1 LRNAAPSEDG
11 GMALSLTVLAL
22 TALAS
27 YLVGGVPFGVLV
39 ARKRGVDI
47 LRVGSGNTGATN
59 VGRVLGRKYG
69 ALVFLLDF
77 AKGALPVLAATFLTP
92 FVEGLPPDTLRV
104 AAGVAAFLGH
114 LFPVYLRFRGGK
126 GVATGVGVVAVLMP
140 AEAGL
145 VLLAWAVTLA
155 AGGFVSLASL
165 AAAAVLCLLRFAL
178 TPAPWDADHVVV
190 TLFCLLAAALVAV
203 RHAGNIRRL
212 LAGTENRLKDT
223 PAMFQ
228 LSKALHVLA
237 VGLWFGTV
245 IFFTVTGGLLFP
257 TFTDEVHKD
266 PPYLPRPA
274 AYDKAP
280 GDEKEVVLKEQAA
293 RVFGAAVAPLFPWF
307 FRIQLGCAVVALL
320 TALGWAVRRKGERV
334 HAARLWV
341 LIAATG
347 ALSVGLCLDR
357 VVERLRGPRDRTG
370 DVLLREPDPTKEQ
383 KQAADD
389 AHLEF
394 NRWHGYSL
402 TVNFAV
408 LVLVAVAAALA
419 ANLPTAERPPA
430 DAMDE
435 AAAKNEAVLGTAGPG
450 T

>member
-1 LRNAAPSEDG
+1 
-11 GMALSLTVLAL
+11 MATTLTVLAL

-39 ARKRGVDI
+39 ARWRGVDI
-47 LRVGSGNTGATN
+47 LRVGSGNIGATN

-69 ALVFLLDF
+69 VLVFLLDF
-77 AKGALPVLAATFLTP
+77 AKGALPVLAATLLTSYA
-92 FVEGLPPDTLRV
+92 EGLPPDALRV
-104 AAGVAAFLGH
+104 AAGVSAFLGH

-126 GVATGVGVVAVLMP
+126 GVATGVGVVAVLLP

-145 VLLAWAVTLA
+145 VLLAWAVALA

-165 AAAAVLCLLRFAL
+165 AAAALLCALRFVV
-178 TPAPWDADHVVV
+178 TRHPWDADHVVV

-203 RHAGNIRRL
+203 RHAGNVRRL
-212 LAGTENRLKDT
+212 LAGTENRIKDT

-228 LSKALHVLA
+228 LTKTLHVLA

-245 IFFTVTGGLLFP
+245 VFFTVAGGLLFP
-257 TFTDEVHKD
+257 TFLDEAHKD
-266 PPYLPRPA
+266 TPYLPRPA
-274 AYDKAP
+274 AYDKAQ
-280 GDEKEVVLKEQAA
+280 GEEKEVVLKEQGS

-307 FRIQLGCAVVALL
+307 YRIQLGCAVVALL
-320 TALGWAVRRKGERV
+320 TALGWAVRRKGERL

-341 LIAATG
+341 LIAATVC
-347 ALSVGLCLDR
+347 LSVGLWLDR
-357 VVERLRGPRDRTG
+357 VVEEKRVPRDATG

-389 AHLEF
+389 AHAEF
-394 NRWHGYSL
+394 NRWHDYSL

-408 LVLVAVAAALA
+408 LLLVAVSMALA
-419 ANLPTAERPPA
+419 ASLPTAASLPA
-430 DAMDE
+430 APKDE
-435 AAAKNEAVLGTAGPG
+435 TTAKKDGGAGAAVPTAGPA